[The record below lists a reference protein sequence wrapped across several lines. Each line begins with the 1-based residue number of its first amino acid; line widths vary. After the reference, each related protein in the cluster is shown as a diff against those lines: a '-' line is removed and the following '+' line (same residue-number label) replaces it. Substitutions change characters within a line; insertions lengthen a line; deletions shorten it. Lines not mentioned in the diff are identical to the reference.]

1 MRISDSSRMDRLVS
15 TTMEL
20 DKKIA
25 TVSQRASSGIA
36 LDVPSTDPVNAAAY
50 LRSRGNV
57 QRLEGYGDAIR
68 DARGE
73 LELAETSF
81 SQAQDIIAR
90 TREIALSAANSTY
103 SAQDRSQFAAEIGQ
117 LREQLIAAANQR
129 GPNGYLFGGSETET
143 PPFTTAGVF
152 QGNSEAR
159 SLEVNPSMTVTI
171 NGSGAKAF
179 TSAGGEDV
187 FALLDS
193 LRVAVSTNNSQDIT
207 DLGKRLADAH
217 AQVGIARG
225 DVGYEMQRVDM
236 ADAAQAN
243 LKVLWEKRQGEAS
256 EIDPAKV
263 YSQLSALQN
272 TLQQSV
278 AAARTQLQTL
288 SLNRFG

>member
-1 MRISDSSRMDRLVS
+1 MRISDASRMDRLVS

-36 LDVPSTDPVNAAAY
+36 LDVPSTDPVSAAAY

-57 QRLEGYGDAIR
+57 QRLEGYGVAIR

-81 SQAQDIIAR
+81 SQAQDILAR
-90 TREIALSAANSTY
+90 AREIALSAANSTY

-117 LREQLIAAANQR
+117 LREQLLAAANQK
-129 GPNGYLFGGSETET
+129 GPNGYLFGGTKT
-143 PPFTTAGVF
+143 DVPPFSTTGVF
-152 QGNSEAR
+152 QGNSETR
-159 SLEVNPSMTVTI
+159 RLEVNPSMTVAI

-179 TSAGGEDV
+179 TTAGGEDA
-187 FALLDS
+187 FALLEA
-193 LRVAVSTNNSQDIT
+193 LRTAVSTNASQSIT
-207 DLGKRLADAH
+207 SLGKRLADAH
-217 AQVGIARG
+217 AQVGNARG

-256 EIDPAKV
+256 EVDPAKV

>member
-1 MRISDSSRMDRLVS
+1 MRISDATRMDRLVAS
-15 TTMEL
+15 TTEL

-36 LDVPSTDPVNAAAY
+36 LDVPSTDPVAAAAY

-57 QRLEGYGDAIR
+57 SRMKGYGDAIR

-73 LELAETSF
+73 LELTEASF

-90 TREIALSAANSTY
+90 AREIALSAANSTY
-103 SAQDRSQFAAEIGQ
+103 SAQDRSQFASELGQ
-117 LREQLIAAANQR
+117 LREQLIAAANQK
-129 GPNGYLFGGSETET
+129 GPTGYLFGGSLTDT
-143 PPFTTAGVF
+143 PPFTSAGVF
-152 QGNSEAR
+152 QGNDEAR
-159 SLEVNPSMTVTI
+159 RLEVNPGMAVTM

-179 TSAGGEDV
+179 TPAGGEDV
-187 FALLDS
+187 FALFTQLQT
-193 LRVAVSTNNSQDIT
+193 AVSTNDANGIT
-207 DLGKRLADAH
+207 DLGKRMGDAH
-217 AQVGIARG
+217 YQVGTARAA
-225 DVGYEMQRVDM
+225 VGYEFQRLDI
-236 ADAAQAN
+236 ADSAQAQ
-243 LKVLWEKRQGEAS
+243 LKVLWETRQGEAS

-288 SLNRFG
+288 SVQRFG